1 MIPTEHALEARANL
15 EWVAGKWWELK
26 NRLRKT
32 GGDPNAPR
40 VGGSKEP
47 PSEIDWQVSDLMHE
61 ITTEAVL
68 WGRILIEEAD
78 WRQEHGE
85 MPGLLTDVAGQYGHF
100 VCDDDEKVAYDFCD
114 TAAEFRRKV
123 EGVLNRQEPTR
134 YVGPCP
140 EAGCQGELYM
150 REVEGGTCP
159 ECGAGWT
166 LPAQYAFLRAE
177 AEDVL
182 MERDVMRAA
191 LVSMGYDVPFET
203 IKTWTKRGK
212 IAEEESG
219 LYKFGDAL
227 ALAKARGERKVSVR

>member
-1 MIPTEHALEARANL
+1 MIETTVALEARANL

-26 NRLRKT
+26 KHLRKS

-40 VGGSKEP
+40 VSGTSDSP
-47 PSEIDWQVSDLMHE
+47 APIDLHVSDLMHE
-61 ITTEAVL
+61 IAAETVL

-85 MPGLLTDVAGQYGHF
+85 LPGLLVDVASMFGHF
-100 VCDDDEKVAYDFCD
+100 VTDEDEKVAYDFCD

-140 EAGCQGELYM
+140 EAGCGGELYM

-159 ECGAGWT
+159 ECGEPWT

-203 IKTWTKRGK
+203 IKTWTKRAK
-212 IAEEESG
+212 IEQVEPG
-219 LYKFGDAL
+219 LYRFGDAL